1 MIERPVFVH
10 RPRIVA
16 LGGNATAGG
25 SAERLL
31 QHALARCEAH
41 GADGVLL
48 AGEAI
53 DLPLYAPHR
62 SERCSRAQALLQA
75 LRDADGIIVA
85 SPAYHGTVSGVVK
98 NALDY
103 AQDLVSDAQ
112 PYFDGRAVG
121 LIAVAGGWQAAGST
135 LATLRSI
142 THALRGWPTPLGVTA
157 NSSQP
162 LFDSDGVLADGGID
176 TQLDILAQQV
186 VSFARMKADHA
197 IAVAEARSGAMR
209 PADKLVHAAMA

>member
-1 MIERPVFVH
+1 MIDRPVAAH
-10 RPRIVA
+10 RPRIVS
-16 LGGNATAGG
+16 LGGNATPGGAG
-25 SAERLL
+25 ERLL
-31 QHALARCEAH
+31 RHALARCEAQ
-41 GADGVLL
+41 GAETMLF
-48 AGEAI
+48 AGDAI
-53 DLPLYAPHR
+53 DLPMYAPHR
-62 SERCSRAQALLQA
+62 SERCTKVQALMAA

-142 THALRGWPTPLGVTA
+142 THALRGWPTPMAVTA

-162 LFDSDGVLADGGID
+162 LFDPDGLLVDPGIEQ
-176 TQLDILAQQV
+176 QLDIMAQQV
-186 VSFARMKADHA
+186 VTFAKMKAEYA
-197 IAVAEARSGAMR
+197 AALARGQAETLTPLAV
-209 PADKLVHAAMA
+209 

>member
-1 MIERPVFVH
+1 MLDRPVAAH

-16 LGGNATAGG
+16 LGGNATPGG
-25 SAERLL
+25 SGERLL
-31 QHALARCEAH
+31 CHALARCEAQ
-41 GADGVLL
+41 GAEAMLF
-48 AGEAI
+48 AGDAI
-53 DLPLYAPHR
+53 DLPMYAPHR
-62 SERCSRAQALLQA
+62 SERCAKAQALMEA

-142 THALRGWPTPLGVTA
+142 THALRGWPTPMAVTA
-157 NSSQP
+157 NSSQA
-162 LFDSDGVLADGGID
+162 LFDPDGLLVDPGIEQ
-176 TQLDILAQQV
+176 QL
-186 VSFARMKADHA
+186 VSW
-197 IAVAEARSGAMR
+197 RSR
-209 PADKLVHAAMA
+209 S

>member
-1 MIERPVFVH
+1 MATH
-10 RPRIVA
+10 PRIVA

-31 QHALARCEAH
+31 RHALARCEEQ
-41 GADGVLL
+41 GAEVMLF
-48 AGEAI
+48 AGDAI
-53 DLPLYAPHR
+53 DLPMYAPHR
-62 SERCSRAQALLQA
+62 SERCTKAQALIAA

-103 AQDLVSDAQ
+103 AQDLASDAQ

-142 THALRGWPTPLGVTA
+142 THALRGWPTPMAVTA
-157 NSSQP
+157 NSGQP
-162 LFDSDGVLADGGID
+162 LFDADGLVTD
-176 TQLDILAQQV
+176 TAIAQQLGIMTRQV
-186 VSFARMKADHA
+186 MLFAQMKAEYFA
-197 IAVAEARSGAMR
+197 AASREPAELHPSMAR
-209 PADKLVHAAMA
+209 

>member
-1 MIERPVFVH
+1 MIDHRATSG

-31 QHALARCEAH
+31 RHALARCEAQ
-41 GADGVLL
+41 GADTQLF
-48 AGEAI
+48 AGDAI
-53 DLPLYAPHR
+53 DLPLYAPHHGN
-62 SERCSRAQALLQA
+62 RCAKARALISA
-75 LRDADGIIVA
+75 LREADGVIVA

-103 AQDLVSDAQ
+103 AQDLVSDTQ
-112 PYFDGRAVG
+112 PYFDGRAVE
-121 LIAVAGGWQAAGST
+121 LVAVAGGWQAAGST

-142 THALRGWPTPLGVTA
+142 THALRGWPTPMAVTA

-162 LFDSDGVLADGGID
+162 LFDPDGLLTDDGIAM
-176 TQLDILAQQV
+176 QLDIMTGQV
-186 VSFARMKADHA
+186 MMFARMKAGYASPRDT
-197 IAVAEARSGAMR
+197 
-209 PADKLVHAAMA
+209 AMA

>member
-1 MIERPVFVH
+1 M
-10 RPRIVA
+10 A
-16 LGGNATAGG
+16 
-25 SAERLL
+25 
-31 QHALARCEAH
+31 
-41 GADGVLL
+41 
-48 AGEAI
+48 
-53 DLPLYAPHR
+53 
-62 SERCSRAQALLQA
+62 A

-142 THALRGWPTPLGVTA
+142 THALRGWPTPMAVTA
-157 NSSQP
+157 NSSQA
-162 LFDSDGVLADGGID
+162 LFDPDGLLVDPGIEQQLEYHGAASRDVRKDEGRICRGHRARAGRDPVVAGKLTPLYYRQSRGWGPRRSGSLNDGVAALMP
-176 TQLDILAQQV
+176 
-186 VSFARMKADHA
+186 SAR
-197 IAVAEARSGAMR
+197 EG
-209 PADKLVHAAMA
+209 

>member
-1 MIERPVFVH
+1 MIEPAVSVRP
-10 RPRIVA
+10 PRIVA

-31 QHALARCEAH
+31 RHALARCETL
-41 GADGVLL
+41 GAETAIF

-53 DLPLYAPHR
+53 DLPMYAPHR
-62 SERCSRAQALLQA
+62 NERCSKAQKLMDA

-142 THALRGWPTPLGVTA
+142 AHALRGWPTPMAVAA
-157 NSSQP
+157 NSSEP
-162 LFDSDGVLADGGID
+162 LFDPDGLLSDRGID
-176 TQLDILAQQV
+176 RQLGIMAQQLMM
-186 VSFARMKADHA
+186 FAGMKAA
-197 IAVAEARSGAMR
+197 
-209 PADKLVHAAMA
+209 HAATAATGQAETLPSPGG

>member
-1 MIERPVFVH
+1 MIDRPVTAH
-10 RPRIVA
+10 RLRIVA

-31 QHALARCEAH
+31 RDALARCEVQ
-41 GADGVLL
+41 GADTMLF

-53 DLPLYAPHR
+53 DLPMYAPHR
-62 SERCSRAQALLQA
+62 SERCPKVQALMAA
-75 LRDADGIIVA
+75 LRDADGILVA

-142 THALRGWPTPLGVTA
+142 THALRGWPTPMAVTA
-157 NSSQP
+157 NSSQA
-162 LFDSDGVLADGGID
+162 LFDPDGRVADAGIELQLRVMTEQVMMFANMKAEYAAAAARAALAD
-176 TQLDILAQQV
+176 
-186 VSFARMKADHA
+186 
-197 IAVAEARSGAMR
+197 
-209 PADKLVHAAMA
+209 

>member
-1 MIERPVFVH
+1 MIA

-31 QHALARCEAH
+31 RHALARCEEQ
-41 GADGVLL
+41 GADTMLL

-62 SERCSRAQALLQA
+62 SERCGRAQALLAA

-103 AQDLVSDAQ
+103 VQDLVSDTQ

-142 THALRGWPTPLGVTA
+142 THALRGWPTPLGVTV

-162 LFDSDGVLADGGID
+162 IFDPDGALVDEAIRQQLALMAEQI
-176 TQLDILAQQV
+176 IM
-186 VSFARMKADHA
+186 FAEMKA
-197 IAVAEARSGAMR
+197 ARRALV
-209 PADKLVHAAMA
+209 PAA

>member
-1 MIERPVFVH
+1 MIDRPVSAR

-31 QHALARCEAH
+31 RHALARCSAA
-41 GADGVLL
+41 GAETMLF
-48 AGEAI
+48 AGDAI
-53 DLPLYAPHR
+53 DLPLYAPHHND
-62 SERCSRAQALLQA
+62 RCAKAEALIAA
-75 LRDADGIIVA
+75 LREADGIIVA

-103 AQDLVSDAQ
+103 AQDLAADAQ

-121 LIAVAGGWQAAGST
+121 LVAVAGGWQAAGST

-142 THALRGWPTPLGVTA
+142 THALRGWPTPMAVTA

-162 LFDSDGVLADGGID
+162 LFDPDGLLTDQGIAM
-176 TQLDILAQQV
+176 QIDIMTQQV
-186 VSFARMKADHA
+186 LMFARMKAGYAPARD
-197 IAVAEARSGAMR
+197 AE
-209 PADKLVHAAMA
+209 MA

>member
-1 MIERPVFVH
+1 MMIERPIFSS
-10 RPRIVA
+10 RPHIVA

-31 QHALARCEAH
+31 RHALACCEVD
-41 GADGVLL
+41 GADTTLL

-53 DLPLYAPHR
+53 DLPMYAPHR
-62 SERCSRAQALLQA
+62 SERCSKAQALMA
-75 LRDADGIIVA
+75 VLRDADGIIVA

-103 AQDLVSDAQ
+103 VQDLVSDAQ

-142 THALRGWPTPLGVTA
+142 THALRGWPTPMAVTA

-162 LFDSDGVLADGGID
+162 LFDTDGLLSDVGIA
-176 TQLDILAQQV
+176 TRIEIMAAQV
-186 VSFARMKADHA
+186 MTFARMKAA
-197 IAVAEARSGAMR
+197 YALVAEPEAAVTL
-209 PADKLVHAAMA
+209 PA

>member
-1 MIERPVFVH
+1 MSARAASNGVPH
-10 RPRIVA
+10 IVA
-16 LGGNATAGG
+16 IGGNATDGG

-31 QHALARCEAH
+31 RAALARCRAQ
-41 GADGVLL
+41 GAETMLF

-53 DLPLYAPHR
+53 DLPMYAPHR
-62 SERCSRAQALLQA
+62 SARCAKALALTSA
-75 LRDADGIIVA
+75 LRAADGIIVA

-98 NALDY
+98 NLLDY

-142 THALRGWPTPLGVTA
+142 THALRGWPTPMAVTA

-162 LFDSDGVLADGGID
+162 LFDQDDGVADPGIAL
-176 TQLDILAQQV
+176 QLDVMTQQV
-186 VSFARMKADHA
+186 VMFARMKA
-197 IAVAEARSGAMR
+197 RY
-209 PADKLVHAAMA
+209 AAASKIVG

>member
-1 MIERPVFVH
+1 MIDRPVTAH
-10 RPRIVA
+10 RLRIVA

-31 QHALARCEAH
+31 RDALARCEVQ
-41 GADGVLL
+41 GADTMLF

-53 DLPLYAPHR
+53 DLPMYAPHR
-62 SERCSRAQALLQA
+62 RARCPKAQALMAA
-75 LRDADGIIVA
+75 LRDADGILVA

-142 THALRGWPTPLGVTA
+142 THALRGWPTPMAVTA

-162 LFDSDGVLADGGID
+162 LFDPDGRVADAGIEL
-176 TQLDILAQQV
+176 QLRVMTEQVMMFAQMKAEYAAAAVRGQAETHA
-186 VSFARMKADHA
+186 SFA
-197 IAVAEARSGAMR
+197 G
-209 PADKLVHAAMA
+209 

>member
-1 MIERPVFVH
+1 MIDRPVSTR

-16 LGGNATAGG
+16 LGGNATTGG

-31 QHALARCEAH
+31 RHALARCEAQ
-41 GADGVLL
+41 GADTMLF

-53 DLPLYAPHR
+53 DLPLYAPHH
-62 SERCSRAQALLQA
+62 SERCARAKALTGA

-121 LIAVAGGWQAAGST
+121 LVAVAGGWQAAGST

-142 THALRGWPTPLGVTA
+142 THALRGWPTPMAVTA

-162 LFDSDGVLADGGID
+162 LFDPDGLLTDGGIAA
-176 TQLDILAQQV
+176 QIDIMTSQV
-186 VSFARMKADHA
+186 MTFARMKAAYDA
-197 IAVAEARSGAMR
+197 AAAGRQPQVQ
-209 PADKLVHAAMA
+209 PA

>member
-1 MIERPVFVH
+1 MIDHPVSVRRPC
-10 RPRIVA
+10 IVA
-16 LGGNATAGG
+16 LGGNATTGG

-31 QHALARCEAH
+31 RHALARCGAR
-41 GADGVLL
+41 GADTMLF

-53 DLPLYAPHR
+53 DLPLYAPHH
-62 SERCSRAQALLQA
+62 SDRCAKAEALICA

-103 AQDLVSDAQ
+103 AQDLVSDTQ

-121 LIAVAGGWQAAGST
+121 LVAVAGGWQAAGST

-142 THALRGWPTPLGVTA
+142 THALRGWPTPMAVTA

-162 LFDSDGVLADGGID
+162 LFDPGGLLTDEGIAA
-176 TQLDILAQQV
+176 QLDIMTGQV
-186 VSFARMKADHA
+186 VTFARMKAAYDP
-197 IAVAEARSGAMR
+197 VAAQRQPEAQ
-209 PADKLVHAAMA
+209 PV

>member
-1 MIERPVFVH
+1 MVDRPVSV
-10 RPRIVA
+10 RRTRIVA
-16 LGGNATAGG
+16 LGGNATTGG

-31 QHALARCEAH
+31 RHALARCEAR
-41 GADGVLL
+41 GADTMLF

-53 DLPLYAPHR
+53 DLPLYAPHH
-62 SERCSRAQALLQA
+62 SERCAKAKALTGA
-75 LRDADGIIVA
+75 LRDAEGIIVA

-121 LIAVAGGWQAAGST
+121 LVAVAGGWQAAGST

-142 THALRGWPTPLGVTA
+142 THALRGWPTPMAVTA

-162 LFDSDGVLADGGID
+162 LFDPDGLLTDEGIAA
-176 TQLDILAQQV
+176 QIDIMTSQV
-186 VSFARMKADHA
+186 MMFARMKAAYDPA
-197 IAVAEARSGAMR
+197 GAQR
-209 PADKLVHAAMA
+209 QPEVQRA

>member
-1 MIERPVFVH
+1 MIQ

-31 QHALARCEAH
+31 HHALARCEAL
-41 GADGVLL
+41 GADVALL

-62 SERCSRAQALLQA
+62 SERCSRAQALLAA

-103 AQDLVSDAQ
+103 VQDLVSDAQ

-135 LATLRSI
+135 LATLRAI
-142 THALRGWPTPLGVTA
+142 THALRGWPTPLGIAA

-162 LFDSDGVLADGGID
+162 LFDPDGMLTDDGI
-176 TQLDILAQQV
+176 AQQLGMLAEQV
-186 VSFARMKADHA
+186 VTFARMKAA
-197 IAVAEARSGAMR
+197 YRAASAKPPV
-209 PADKLVHAAMA
+209 AAMG

>member
-1 MIERPVFVH
+1 MIDRPVSAR

-31 QHALARCEAH
+31 RHALARCAAEEAETT
-41 GADGVLL
+41 LF
-48 AGEAI
+48 AGDAI
-53 DLPLYAPHR
+53 DLPLYAPHHND
-62 SERCSRAQALLQA
+62 RCAKAAALIAA
-75 LRDADGIIVA
+75 LRGADGVIVA

-103 AQDLVSDAQ
+103 AQDLAADAQ

-121 LIAVAGGWQAAGST
+121 LVAVAGGWQAAGST

-142 THALRGWPTPLGVTA
+142 THALRGWPTPMAVTA

-162 LFDSDGVLADGGID
+162 LFDPDGLLTDQGIAM
-176 TQLDILAQQV
+176 QLDIMTQQV
-186 VSFARMKADHA
+186 LLFARMKAGYSAARDA
-197 IAVAEARSGAMR
+197 EIA
-209 PADKLVHAAMA
+209 

>member
-1 MIERPVFVH
+1 MNT

-31 QHALARCEAH
+31 RHALMRCEAQ
-41 GADGVLL
+41 GAETMLF

-53 DLPLYAPHR
+53 NLPMYAPHR
-62 SERCSRAQALLQA
+62 SERCTKAQALITA

-103 AQDLVSDAQ
+103 AQDLVSDAR

-142 THALRGWPTPLGVTA
+142 THALRGWPTPMAVTA
-157 NSSQP
+157 NSSQT
-162 LFDSDGVLADGGID
+162 LFDADGLVVDPGIGQ
-176 TQLDILAQQV
+176 QLDIMSGQTMM
-186 VSFARMKADHA
+186 FARMTSQYD
-197 IAVAEARSGAMR
+197 ARRTSR
-209 PADKLVHAAMA
+209 LCNSAA

>member
-1 MIERPVFVH
+1 MTGWATDGAGQMTDM

-25 SAERLL
+25 SAEQLL
-31 QHALARCEAH
+31 RHALARCEAR
-41 GADGVLL
+41 GADSLLL
-48 AGEAI
+48 AGDAI
-53 DLPLYAPHR
+53 DLPLYAPHL
-62 SERCSRAQALLQA
+62 SERCDKARALVAA
-75 LRDADGIIVA
+75 LRGADGVIVA

-103 AQDLVSDAQ
+103 AQDLVADAQ

-142 THALRGWPTPLGVTA
+142 THALRGWPTPMAVTA

-162 LFDSDGVLADGGID
+162 LFDPDGLLADQAIAA
-176 TQLDILAQQV
+176 QLDIMTGQV
-186 VSFARMKADHA
+186 VDFARMKRAYADNPH
-197 IAVAEARSGAMR
+197 
-209 PADKLVHAAMA
+209 KAAAFA

>member
-1 MIERPVFVH
+1 MIDRPVSAR

-31 QHALARCEAH
+31 RHALARCAAE
-41 GADGVLL
+41 GAETMLL
-48 AGEAI
+48 AGDAI

-62 SERCSRAQALLQA
+62 NDRCDKAEALVAA
-75 LRDADGIIVA
+75 LREADGVIVA

-103 AQDLVSDAQ
+103 AQDLAADAQ

-121 LIAVAGGWQAAGST
+121 LVAVAGGWQAAGST

-142 THALRGWPTPLGVTA
+142 THALRGWPTPMAVTA

-162 LFDSDGVLADGGID
+162 LFDPDGLLTDQSIAM
-176 TQLDILAQQV
+176 QLDIMTQQV
-186 VSFARMKADHA
+186 LMFARMKAGYMSALD
-197 IAVAEARSGAMR
+197 AE
-209 PADKLVHAAMA
+209 MA

>member
-1 MIERPVFVH
+1 MLDRPVAAH

-16 LGGNATAGG
+16 LGGNATPGG
-25 SAERLL
+25 SGERLL
-31 QHALARCEAH
+31 RHALARCEAQ
-41 GADGVLL
+41 GAETMLF
-48 AGEAI
+48 AGDAI
-53 DLPLYAPHR
+53 DLPMYAPHR
-62 SERCSRAQALLQA
+62 SERCTKVQALMTA

-142 THALRGWPTPLGVTA
+142 THALRGWPTPMAVTA
-157 NSSQP
+157 NSSQA
-162 LFDSDGVLADGGID
+162 LFDPDGLLVDPGIEQ
-176 TQLDILAQQV
+176 QLVIMVQQV
-186 VSFARMKADHA
+186 VMFAKMKAGYAAA
-197 IAVAEARSGAMR
+197 IARGQAETLSSLAS
-209 PADKLVHAAMA
+209 

>member
-1 MIERPVFVH
+1 MFERRVITRQPH
-10 RPRIVA
+10 IVG
-16 LGGNATAGG
+16 LGGNATPGG

-31 QHALARCEAH
+31 RHALARCEAQ
-41 GADGVLL
+41 GAVTTLL

-53 DLPLYAPHR
+53 DLPMYAPHR
-62 SERCSRAQALLQA
+62 SERCSKAQALMAA

-98 NALDY
+98 NVLDY
-103 AQDLVSDAQ
+103 AQDLAADAR

-142 THALRGWPTPLGVTA
+142 THALRGWPTPMAVTA

-162 LFDSDGVLADGGID
+162 LFDPDGPVADPGLR
-176 TQLDILAQQV
+176 TQLDIMAGQV
-186 VSFARMKADHA
+186 LTFARMSAAYDA
-197 IAVAEARSGAMR
+197 AEPVTLQA
-209 PADKLVHAAMA
+209 

>member
-1 MIERPVFVH
+1 MIDRPVSTR

-16 LGGNATAGG
+16 LGGNATTGG

-31 QHALARCEAH
+31 RHALARCEAQ
-41 GADGVLL
+41 GADTMLF

-53 DLPLYAPHR
+53 DLPLYAPHH
-62 SERCSRAQALLQA
+62 SERCARAKALTGA

-121 LIAVAGGWQAAGST
+121 LVAVAGGWQAAGST

-142 THALRGWPTPLGVTA
+142 THALRGWPTPMAVTA

-162 LFDSDGVLADGGID
+162 LFDPDGLLTDRGIAA
-176 TQLDILAQQV
+176 QIDIMTSQV
-186 VSFARMKADHA
+186 MTFARMKAAYDA
-197 IAVAEARSGAMR
+197 AAAGRQPQVQ
-209 PADKLVHAAMA
+209 PA

>member
-1 MIERPVFVH
+1 MIDRPVSAH

-31 QHALARCEAH
+31 RHALARCETE
-41 GADGVLL
+41 GAETMLF
-48 AGEAI
+48 AGDAI
-53 DLPLYAPHR
+53 DLPMYAPHR
-62 SERCSRAQALLQA
+62 SERCSKAKALMDA
-75 LRDADGIIVA
+75 LRAADGIIVA

-142 THALRGWPTPLGVTA
+142 THALRGWPTPMAVTA
-157 NSSQP
+157 NSGQP
-162 LFDSDGVLADGGID
+162 LFDPDGQLTDNGIRG
-176 TQLDILAQQV
+176 QLDIMTQQV
-186 VSFARMKADHA
+186 VMFARMKA
-197 IAVAEARSGAMR
+197 E
-209 PADKLVHAAMA
+209 HAAAVLRRRSETLPTMAG

>member
-1 MIERPVFVH
+1 MTE

-31 QHALARCEAH
+31 RHALARCEAQ
-41 GADGVLL
+41 GAETMIF
-48 AGEAI
+48 AGDAI
-53 DLPLYAPHR
+53 DLPMYAPHR
-62 SERCSRAQALLQA
+62 SERCTKVQALMAA

-142 THALRGWPTPLGVTA
+142 THALRGWPTPMAVTA

-162 LFDSDGVLADGGID
+162 LFDPDGLLVDPGIEQ
-176 TQLDILAQQV
+176 QLDIMAQQV
-186 VSFARMKADHA
+186 VLFANMKAKYA
-197 IAVAEARSGAMR
+197 AAEHKA
-209 PADKLVHAAMA
+209 LVLG

>member
-1 MIERPVFVH
+1 MIDRPVSAH

-31 QHALARCEAH
+31 RHALTRCEAL
-41 GADGVLL
+41 GADTSLF

-53 DLPLYAPHR
+53 DLPMYAPHR
-62 SERCSRAQALLQA
+62 SERCSKALALMAA
-75 LRDADGIIVA
+75 LRDADGIVVA

-142 THALRGWPTPLGVTA
+142 THALRGWPTPMAVTA
-157 NSSQP
+157 NSGQT
-162 LFDSDGVLADGGID
+162 LFDPDGLVVDPGIEQ
-176 TQLDILAQQV
+176 QLDIMVQQV
-186 VSFARMKADHA
+186 VLFARMKAEYA
-197 IAVAEARSGAMR
+197 AATARGQAETLSSLAG
-209 PADKLVHAAMA
+209 

>member
-1 MIERPVFVH
+1 MIDRPVSVH
-10 RPRIVA
+10 RSRIVA

-31 QHALARCEAH
+31 RHALARCEAE
-41 GADGVLL
+41 GAETSLF
-48 AGEAI
+48 AGDAI

-62 SERCSRAQALLQA
+62 SDRCDKAQALTEA

-85 SPAYHGTVSGVVK
+85 SPAYHGSVSGVVK

-103 AQDLVSDAQ
+103 AQDLVSDTQ

-121 LIAVAGGWQAAGST
+121 LVAVAGGWQAAGST

-142 THALRGWPTPLGVTA
+142 THALRGWPTPMAVTA

-162 LFDSDGVLADGGID
+162 LFDPDGLLTDDGIAM
-176 TQLDILAQQV
+176 QLDIMTSQV
-186 VSFARMKADHA
+186 MMFARMKAGYA
-197 IAVAEARSGAMR
+197 AARAAER
-209 PADKLVHAAMA
+209 V